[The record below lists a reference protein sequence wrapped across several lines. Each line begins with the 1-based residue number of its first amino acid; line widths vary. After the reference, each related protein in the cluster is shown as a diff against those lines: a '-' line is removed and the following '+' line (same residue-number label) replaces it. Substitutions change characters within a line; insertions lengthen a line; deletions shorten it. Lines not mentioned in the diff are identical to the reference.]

1 MKDFKD
7 KNIVF
12 MSFIL
17 LAYFIIIY
25 QSEHFSQKQW
35 IYI

>member
-1 MKDFKD
+1 MKDFKE

-25 QSEHFSQKQW
+25 QSEKFFSETMDL
-35 IYI
+35 